1 MVAAQMGQV
10 PDDRGAGTTLN
21 RRADTVDAAIRVRH
35 DQAKEVP
42 GMRIES
48 SVTSISWIPSEAVVG
63 LTKLPFGAGVVHY
76 DEPPPDRIDDLETLR
91 RGDRFRFANELR
103 GWIEVDDGRVVDH
116 GYAGGGRIG
125 STTLRLG
132 LRDLTVAAVALPDRR
147 QEPIANPGS
156 VRFVQTAGGRTG
168 VPLPRKVNHPPFV
181 QVSAPIA
188 WTTLSLTISVDGTA
202 SHEVVGASEFPRHW
216 IYDANGNLTHKSG
229 LVDYKRW
236 SQSAFGSHTPWGD
249 EDSPALV
256 SEVETALEREL
267 STHIMRAGSKPRI
280 RTVASG
286 QTLVQEGDEGADV
299 YLLLDGILL
308 VEVGGRAVAQV
319 GPGAVLGE
327 RALLEGGRRTATLT
341 AATQCR
347 VAAISGTE
355 LDPEMLVELA
365 GGHRREE
372 ATPA

>member
-1 MVAAQMGQV
+1 
-10 PDDRGAGTTLN
+10 
-21 RRADTVDAAIRVRH
+21 
-35 DQAKEVP
+35 
-42 GMRIES
+42 MRIES

-76 DEPPPDRIDDLETLR
+76 DEPPPAHIDDLESLR

-103 GWIEVDDGRVVDH
+103 AWIDVEEGRVVDH
-116 GYAGGGRIG
+116 GYVGGGRIG

-132 LRDLTVAAVALPDRR
+132 RRDLTVTAVALPDRR
-147 QEPIANPGS
+147 QQPVGDGGS

-181 QVSAPIA
+181 QVAAPIA
-188 WTTLSLTISVDGTA
+188 WTTLSLTINADGTS
-202 SHEVVGASEFPRHW
+202 SHELIGASEFPRHW
-216 IYDANGNLTHKSG
+216 VYDANGDLAHKSG

-236 SQSAFGSHTPWGD
+236 SQNAFGSHTPWGD

-256 SEVETALEREL
+256 AEVETALEREL
-267 STHIMRAGSKPRI
+267 STRIMRSGTKPRI
-280 RTVASG
+280 RALDSG
-286 QTLVQEGDEGADV
+286 QMLVKEGDEGADV
-299 YLLLDGILL
+299 YLLLDGIVV
-308 VEVGGRAVAQV
+308 VEVAGSAVAQV

-341 AATQCR
+341 ATTKCR
-347 VAAISGTE
+347 VAAISGAE
-355 LDPEMLVELA
+355 LEPEMLVELA

-372 ATPA
+372 AAPA